1 MTSLLK
7 IAASLALLAS
17 LSACTVVPAQ
27 VGYEGPAVGV
37 VVRPTPYYVA
47 PTPYYGPPSY
57 YYRGY
62 GGYGGYGYG
71 PGYRYRHW

>member
-1 MTSLLK
+1 MSSLLK
-7 IAASLALLAS
+7 IAASLTLLAS
-17 LSACTVVPAQ
+17 LTACTVVPAQ

-37 VVRPTPYYVA
+37 VTVRPAPYYVA
-47 PTPYYGPPSY
+47 PAPYYGPPPY

-62 GGYGGYGYG
+62 RHG